1 MRHRFHYR
9 RFHETQG
16 STLLEMLV
24 VLGIIGLLATLVAP
38 QVFRYMSK
46 AKTDTAVAQLRNL
59 EAAIELYFVDTGHY
73 PTAEQGLASLRS
85 APTGQTAWNGP
96 YLKSKRGLID
106 PWGRAYVYIFPG
118 EHGPYDV
125 LSYGRDGEAG
135 GEGENRDVISW

>member
-1 MRHRFHYR
+1 
-9 RFHETQG
+9 
-16 STLLEMLV
+16 MLV

-59 EAAIELYFVDTGHY
+59 EAAIEFYFLDTGHY
-73 PTAEQGLASLRS
+73 PTAESGLASLFS

-96 YLKSKRGLID
+96 YLKSKGGLID
-106 PWGRAYVYIFPG
+106 PWGRPYVYIFPG
-118 EHGPYDV
+118 EHGSYDAF
-125 LSYGRDGEAG
+125 SYGRDGEAG